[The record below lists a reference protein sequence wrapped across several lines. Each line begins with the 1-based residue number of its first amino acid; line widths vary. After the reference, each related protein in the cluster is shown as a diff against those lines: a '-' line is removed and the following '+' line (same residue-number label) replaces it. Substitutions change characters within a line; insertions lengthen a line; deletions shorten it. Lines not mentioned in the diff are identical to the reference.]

1 MRSGSL
7 YRACATLAVLL
18 AIVGGCSEKP
28 PSRDHI
34 PALRNVLYR
43 LQVAVREQNRAAIDS
58 LLSNQAVSTRQSSD
72 SLLTFIYFFG
82 DKYFPFERFGDY
94 DIAYTEDR
102 ARIDCYIMDSTGRAD
117 RPVTFTFALE
127 HDLWLL
133 KQFEVRRDRIV
144 DTAQ

>member
-1 MRSGSL
+1 MVGAL
-7 YRACATLAVLL
+7 LAVVLSL
-18 AIVGGCSEKP
+18 AGGCGEKT

-43 LQVAVREQNRAAIDS
+43 LQVAVKDQNRAAIDS
-58 LLSNQAVSTRQSSD
+58 LLSVQTVSTGHSSD
-72 SLLTFIYFFG
+72 SLLKFVYFVDG
-82 DKYFPFERFGDY
+82 RYFDFERFGNY
-94 DIAYTEDR
+94 DIAYTDKR
-102 ARIDCYIMDSTGRAD
+102 ARIDCYIMDSTNVAD

-133 KQFEVRRDRIV
+133 KLFEVSQDRII